1 MANELSTTTIDK
13 EQVQLIKDT
22 ICRGAS
28 DNELKLFVQQCQRTG
43 LDPFARQI
51 YSIERRSKDKNGQY
65 VTVRQTQIS
74 IDGERLIAERTGKY
88 AGQLG
93 PYWCGDDGVWK
104 EVWLSKIP
112 PAAAK
117 VGVLRRDFSE
127 PMWAVALFW
136 EYAQVYNGQP
146 TAMWK
151 DKPSIMIA
159 KCAEALALRKAFPQE
174 LSGLYTSEEM
184 SQADKEQQPVITRQ
198 EPIAKPVNNP
208 AELPPEYEEQEIIE
222 GEITEVS
229 EPVQAKEEE
238 FNEKTFLLNF
248 NPPLNNLPYI
258 APATAK
264 NTMDSKGI
272 RYGDIKTESLMH
284 RLNALMKSLQEDIP
298 DDLRTKRRSKLAI
311 ICAVIKDRQAALK
324 ITQPKPNP
332 FINNG

>member
-1 MANELSTTTIDK
+1 MANELSTNVIDK
-13 EQVQLIKDT
+13 EQIQLIKDT

-28 DNELKLFVQQCQRTG
+28 DNELKLFIQQCQRTG

-51 YSIERRSKDKNGQY
+51 YSIERRSKDKNGQW
-65 VTVRQTQIS
+65 VTVRTTQIS

-93 PYWCGDDGVWK
+93 PFWCGEDGVWK
-104 EVWLSKIP
+104 EVWLSKTP

-117 VGVLRRDFSE
+117 VGVLRKDFNE
-127 PMWAVALFW
+127 PMWGVALFW
-136 EYAQVYNGQP
+136 EYAQLYNGQP

-184 SQADKEQQPVITRQ
+184 SQADKEQQPIIQRP
-198 EPIAKPVNNP
+198 EPPVNPINK
-208 AELPPEYEEQEIIE
+208 L
-222 GEITEVS
+222 S
-229 EPVQAKEEE
+229 EPKQEYAEPEAIEAEATPIQSEKPE
-238 FNEKTFLLNF
+238 FDEKAFLTNF
-248 NPPLNNLPYI
+248 LPPLNDLPYI
-258 APATAK
+258 APASAK
-264 NTMDSKGI
+264 NSLDSKGN
-272 RYGDIKTESLMH
+272 RYGEIKTEELMY
-284 RLNALMKSLQEDIP
+284 RINALMSSLQGNIP
-298 DDLRTKRRSKLAI
+298 DDLRMQRRKKLAV